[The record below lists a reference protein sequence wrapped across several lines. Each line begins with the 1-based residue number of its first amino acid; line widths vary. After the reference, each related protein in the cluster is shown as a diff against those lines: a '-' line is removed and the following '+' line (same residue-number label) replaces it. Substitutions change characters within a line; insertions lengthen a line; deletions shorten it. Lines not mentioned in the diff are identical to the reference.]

1 MTRNDTMDTIIEKTE
16 IFPSVLV
23 IYPSGYTEFLETDVN
38 PVPLNELGALIDAEE
53 LVSVHF
59 SDALG
64 QITKECGLTKNV
76 VMYVDKDAMIK
87 NLEDNPV
94 ATMLYNCDCEIRGSV
109 IIALEDAEYITYAFD
124 MEEDIES
131 VFEAI
136 DELTGLLRR
145 EMDDDGRF
153 DAWA

>member
-1 MTRNDTMDTIIEKTE
+1 MDTIIEKTE
-16 IFPSVLV
+16 IFPTVLV

-38 PVPLNELGALIDAEE
+38 PVPLHELGKFIDAEE

-76 VMYVDKDAMIK
+76 MMYVDKDAMIK

-94 ATMLYNCDCEIRGSV
+94 ATLLYNCDCEIRGSV

-124 MEEDIES
+124 TEEDIEN

-145 EMDDDGRF
+145 EIDDDGRF

>member
-1 MTRNDTMDTIIEKTE
+1 MDTIIEKTE
-16 IFPSVLV
+16 IFPTVLV
-23 IYPSGYTEFLETDVN
+23 IYPSGYTESLETDVN

-76 VMYVDKDAMIK
+76 MMYVDKDAMIK

-124 MEEDIES
+124 TEEDIEN

>member
-1 MTRNDTMDTIIEKTE
+1 MDTIVEKTE
-16 IFPSVLV
+16 ILPTVLV

-38 PVPLNELGALIDAEE
+38 SVPLNELGALIDAEE

-64 QITKECGLTKNV
+64 QITKECCLNRNLTMYFDRDSILKGLEYNDV
-76 VMYVDKDAMIK
+76 G
-87 NLEDNPV
+87 
-94 ATMLYNCDCEIRGSV
+94 TMLYGSGAEVMGAV
-109 IIALEDAEYITYAFD
+109 IVALEDDECNAYAFD
-124 MEEDIES
+124 MEEDIED

-145 EMDDDGRF
+145 ETDDDGRY
-153 DAWA
+153 DAWS

>member
-1 MTRNDTMDTIIEKTE
+1 MTVIGEKTE
-16 IFPSVLV
+16 INPTILV
-23 IYPSGYTEFLETDVN
+23 IHPSGYTEFLETDVN

-76 VMYVDKDAMIK
+76 MMYVDKDAMIK

-124 MEEDIES
+124 TEEDIEN
-131 VFEAI
+131 VFELI
-136 DELTGLLRR
+136 DELTGLLIRG
-145 EMDDDGRF
+145 MDDDGRF

>member
-1 MTRNDTMDTIIEKTE
+1 MGEKTE
-16 IFPSVLV
+16 INPTIFV
-23 IYPSGYTEFLETDVN
+23 IHPSGYTELLETDVN

-76 VMYVDKDAMIK
+76 MMYVDKDAMIK

-124 MEEDIES
+124 TEEDIEN

>member
-1 MTRNDTMDTIIEKTE
+1 MDTIVEKTE
-16 IFPSVLV
+16 IFPTVLV

-76 VMYVDKDAMIK
+76 MMYVDKDAMIK

-131 VFEAI
+131 VFESI

>member
-1 MTRNDTMDTIIEKTE
+1 MDTIVEKTE
-16 IFPSVLV
+16 IFPTVLV

-38 PVPLNELGALIDAEE
+38 PVPLHELGKFIDAEE

-64 QITKECGLTKNV
+64 QITKECGFMKNV

>member
-1 MTRNDTMDTIIEKTE
+1 MDTIIEKTE
-16 IFPSVLV
+16 IFPTVLV

>member
-16 IFPSVLV
+16 IFPTVLV

-38 PVPLNELGALIDAEE
+38 PVPLHELGNFIDAEE

-76 VMYVDKDAMIK
+76 MMYVDKDAMIK

-124 MEEDIES
+124 TEEDIEN

>member
-1 MTRNDTMDTIIEKTE
+1 MGTIVEKTE
-16 IFPSVLV
+16 IFPTVLV
-23 IYPSGYTEFLETDVN
+23 IYPSGYTEFLETDVD
-38 PVPLNELGALIDAEE
+38 PVPLHELGALIDAEG

-76 VMYVDKDAMIK
+76 VMYVDKDAMMK

-94 ATMLYNCDCEIRGSV
+94 ATMLCNCDCKIRGSV

-124 MEEDIES
+124 TEEDIEN

>member
-1 MTRNDTMDTIIEKTE
+1 MDTIIEKTE
-16 IFPSVLV
+16 IFPTVLV
-23 IYPSGYTEFLETDVN
+23 IYPSGYTESLETDVN

-76 VMYVDKDAMIK
+76 MMYVDKDAMIK

-124 MEEDIES
+124 TEEDIEN
-131 VFEAI
+131 VFESI
-136 DELTGLLRR
+136 DELTGLLIR

>member
-1 MTRNDTMDTIIEKTE
+1 MDTIVEKTE
-16 IFPSVLV
+16 IFPTVLV

-76 VMYVDKDAMIK
+76 MMYVDKDAMIK

-109 IIALEDAEYITYAFD
+109 IIALEDEEYITYAFD

>member
-1 MTRNDTMDTIIEKTE
+1 MTVIGEKTE
-16 IFPSVLV
+16 INPTILV
-23 IYPSGYTEFLETDVN
+23 IHPSGYTEFLETDVN
-38 PVPLNELGALIDAEE
+38 PVPLNELGALIDAEK

-76 VMYVDKDAMIK
+76 MMYVDKDAMIK

-109 IIALEDAEYITYAFD
+109 IIALEDAEYINYAFD
-124 MEEDIES
+124 TEEDIEN
-131 VFEAI
+131 VFESI
-136 DELTGLLRR
+136 DELTGLLIR

>member
-1 MTRNDTMDTIIEKTE
+1 MIIMGEKTE
-16 IFPSVLV
+16 INPTILV
-23 IYPSGYTEFLETDVN
+23 IHPSGYTEFLETDVN
-38 PVPLNELGALIDAEE
+38 SVQLNELEALIDAES
-53 LVSVHF
+53 LDIVHF
-59 SDALG
+59 SDVLG
-64 QITKECGLTKNV
+64 QITKECALTKNV
-76 VMYVDKDAMIK
+76 VMYVDKDAIVK

-124 MEEDIES
+124 TEEDIENI
-131 VFEAI
+131 FESI
-136 DELTGLLRR
+136 DELTGLLIR

>member
-1 MTRNDTMDTIIEKTE
+1 MDTIVEKTE
-16 IFPSVLV
+16 IFPTVLV

-76 VMYVDKDAMIK
+76 MMYVDKDAMIK

-109 IIALEDAEYITYAFD
+109 IIALEDAEYINYAFD
-124 MEEDIES
+124 TEEDIEN
-131 VFEAI
+131 VFESI
-136 DELTGLLRR
+136 DELTGLLIR

>member
-1 MTRNDTMDTIIEKTE
+1 MDTIIEKTE
-16 IFPSVLV
+16 IFPTVLV

-76 VMYVDKDAMIK
+76 MMYVDKDAMIK
-87 NLEDNPV
+87 NLEDNHV

-109 IIALEDAEYITYAFD
+109 IVALEDAEYITYAFD

>member
-1 MTRNDTMDTIIEKTE
+1 MHTIVEKTE
-16 IFPSVLV
+16 IFPTVLV
-23 IYPSGYTEFLETDVN
+23 IYPSGYTEFLDADVKL
-38 PVPLNELGALIDAEE
+38 VPLHELGTLIDAEE
-53 LVSVHF
+53 LASVHY

-76 VMYVDKDAMIK
+76 VMYVDKDAMMK

-94 ATMLYNCDCEIRGSV
+94 ATMLYNDDCEIRGSV

-124 MEEDIES
+124 TEEDIEN

>member
-1 MTRNDTMDTIIEKTE
+1 MDTIIEKTE
-16 IFPSVLV
+16 IFPTVLV

-38 PVPLNELGALIDAEE
+38 PVPLNELGAFIDAEE

-76 VMYVDKDAMIK
+76 MMYVDKDAMIK

-94 ATMLYNCDCEIRGSV
+94 ATMLYNSDCEIRGSV

-124 MEEDIES
+124 TEEDIEN

>member
-1 MTRNDTMDTIIEKTE
+1 MDTIIEKTE
-16 IFPSVLV
+16 IFPTVLV

-76 VMYVDKDAMIK
+76 MMYVDKDAMIK

-124 MEEDIES
+124 MEEDIEG

>member
-1 MTRNDTMDTIIEKTE
+1 MTIMGEKTE
-16 IFPSVLV
+16 INPTILV
-23 IYPSGYTEFLETDVN
+23 IHPSGYTEFLETDVN
-38 PVPLNELGALIDAEE
+38 SVPLNELGAFIEAEE

-109 IIALEDAEYITYAFD
+109 IIALEDAECIIYAFD
-124 MEEDIES
+124 MEEDIEN

>member
-1 MTRNDTMDTIIEKTE
+1 MDTIIEKTE
-16 IFPSVLV
+16 IFPTVLV

-38 PVPLNELGALIDAEE
+38 PVPLHELGKFIDAEE

-76 VMYVDKDAMIK
+76 VMYVDKDAMII

-124 MEEDIES
+124 TEEDIEN

>member
-1 MTRNDTMDTIIEKTE
+1 MDTIIEKTE
-16 IFPSVLV
+16 ISPTVLV

-76 VMYVDKDAMIK
+76 MMYVDKDAMIK

-131 VFEAI
+131 VFESI

>member
-1 MTRNDTMDTIIEKTE
+1 MTVIGEKTE
-16 IFPSVLV
+16 INPTILV
-23 IYPSGYTEFLETDVN
+23 IHPSGYTEFLETDVN

-76 VMYVDKDAMIK
+76 MMYVDKDAMIK

-109 IIALEDAEYITYAFD
+109 IIALEDAEYINYAFD
-124 MEEDIES
+124 TEEDIEN
-131 VFEAI
+131 VFESI
-136 DELTGLLRR
+136 DELTGLLIR

>member
-1 MTRNDTMDTIIEKTE
+1 MTVIGEKTE
-16 IFPSVLV
+16 INPTILV
-23 IYPSGYTEFLETDVN
+23 IHPSGYTEFLEADVN

-124 MEEDIES
+124 TEEDIEN

-145 EMDDDGRF
+145 EIDDDGRF

>member
-1 MTRNDTMDTIIEKTE
+1 MDTIIEKTE
-16 IFPSVLV
+16 IFPTVLV

-124 MEEDIES
+124 TEEDIEN

>member
-1 MTRNDTMDTIIEKTE
+1 MGTIVEKTE
-16 IFPSVLV
+16 IFPTVLV

-38 PVPLNELGALIDAEE
+38 PVPLHELEALIDAEG

-76 VMYVDKDAMIK
+76 VMYVDKDAMMK

-94 ATMLYNCDCEIRGSV
+94 ATMLCNCDCKIRGSV

-124 MEEDIES
+124 TEEDIEN

>member
-1 MTRNDTMDTIIEKTE
+1 MTVMGEKTE
-16 IFPSVLV
+16 INPTILV
-23 IYPSGYTEFLETDVN
+23 IHPSGYTEFRETDVN

-94 ATMLYNCDCEIRGSV
+94 ATMLYNSDCEIRGSV

-124 MEEDIES
+124 MEEEVEN

-145 EMDDDGRF
+145 EIDDDGRF

>member
-1 MTRNDTMDTIIEKTE
+1 MIIMGEKTE
-16 IFPSVLV
+16 IYPTILV
-23 IYPSGYTEFLETDVN
+23 IHPSGYTEFLETDVN

-94 ATMLYNCDCEIRGSV
+94 ATMLYNSDCEIRGSV

-124 MEEDIES
+124 MEEDVEN

-145 EMDDDGRF
+145 EIDDDGRF

>member
-16 IFPSVLV
+16 IFPTVLV

-76 VMYVDKDAMIK
+76 SDVFCIF
-87 NLEDNPV
+87 ECDNH
-94 ATMLYNCDCEIRGSV
+94 
-109 IIALEDAEYITYAFD
+109 
-124 MEEDIES
+124 
-131 VFEAI
+131 
-136 DELTGLLRR
+136 
-145 EMDDDGRF
+145 
-153 DAWA
+153 